1 MTQDPRHAE
10 LARALLDYEEAHRRR
25 KDSQPKVSHV
35 THQQAP

>member
-25 KDSQPKVSHV
+25 KDSQPKVNPI
-35 THQQAP
+35 THRRAP